1 MRPAVSSGD
10 LVSSK
15 GDCGHLNGLMAPIDW
30 CILIAYMAGTLA
42 LGLWLSRRNRSED
55 DYFVA
60 GRSLSGWLA
69 GASMAATTFSI
80 DTPLYVAGLVGTQ
93 GVAGNWQWWSFGLAH
108 VAMAVVFAP
117 LWRRSGVLTD
127 AAFTELRYGGAP
139 AAWLRGTKAF
149 LLALPVNCI
158 GIGYVFLAMRK
169 VCEALGIVSDKPMSS
184 LAGLPDTVAL
194 LAVVAVLVLI
204 YTVAGGLWAVV
215 VTDFVQLVLAMLGAL
230 AVSWAAV
237 HAAGGME
244 AMLAQINN
252 LGRPELLSLVPW
264 RWTEGGFDWI
274 GGAGIG
280 VSTFLAYLT
289 VQWWSFRRSD
299 GGGEFIQ
306 RMLAT
311 RDERQAQL
319 AGWVFLVVNYL
330 LRSWLWVVVALAA
343 LVLLPPD
350 GDWELSYPT
359 LAVRYLPPVVL
370 GLVVV
375 SLVAAFMSTVS
386 TSVNWGASYLTHDL
400 YQRFVRPKASQREL
414 LLVGQMFSVL
424 LLCFGILVA
433 LLDQSIGDIF
443 RLVVVIGTGSGIVL
457 ILRWFWWR
465 INASAE
471 LAAMVCGFVVGL
483 STSGKLDPLLGR
495 LVVVPPLFIADYGI
509 RLMVTTGIT
518 AVVWILVML
527 ATPPESTEVLDRF
540 VQQVQP
546 PGPGWSR
553 WRDRLAVPTV
563 DSLVELIRRFL
574 LSSAV
579 LFGALLGSG
588 GFLLHQ
594 SLNGWLGLVVAVLCG
609 IELLRSYRLRGSVG

>member
-1 MRPAVSSGD
+1 MTGVD
-10 LVSSK
+10 WLILV
-15 GDCGHLNGLMAPIDW
+15 L
-30 CILIAYMAGTLA
+30 YMLGTLV
-42 LGLWLSRRNRSED
+42 LGLWLARRNRSED

-60 GRSLSGWLA
+60 GRSLNGWLA

-80 DTPLYVAGLVGTQ
+80 DTPLYVAGLVGTR
-93 GVAGNWQWWSFGLAH
+93 GLAGNWEWWSFGLAH

-158 GIGYVFLAMRK
+158 GIGYAFLAMRK
-169 VCEALGIVSDKPMSS
+169 VVEALGIVSNQPMTA
-184 LAGLPDTVAL
+184 LGGIPDTVVL
-194 LAVVAVLVLI
+194 LAVVAVLVLA

-215 VTDFVQLVLAMLGAL
+215 ITDFVQLVLALLGAV
-230 AVSWAAV
+230 AVAWAAV
-237 HAAGGME
+237 HAAGGMD
-244 AMLAQINN
+244 ALLSQLSD
-252 LGRPELLSLVPW
+252 LGRPEVLSLVPW
-264 RWTEGGFDWI
+264 RWNEGGVDWI
-274 GGAGIG
+274 GGAGI
-280 VSTFLAYLT
+280 SAATFLAYLS

-330 LRSWLWVVVALAA
+330 IRSWLWVLVALAG
-343 LVLLPPD
+343 LVLLPAETN
-350 GDWELSYPT
+350 WELSYPK
-359 LAVRYLPPVVL
+359 LAVDLLPPVVL

-400 YQRFVRPKASQREL
+400 YQRFISPKASQREL
-414 LLVGQMFSVL
+414 LLVGQLTSVL
-424 LLCFGILVA
+424 LLVLGVITA
-433 LLDQSIGDIF
+433 LISDSIGTVF
-443 RLVVVIGTGSGIVL
+443 RLVIAIGTGPGVVL
-457 ILRWFWWR
+457 VLRWFWWR
-465 INASAE
+465 INAAAE

-483 STSGKLDPLLGR
+483 CTSVVPLL
-495 LVVVPPLFIADYGI
+495 VIPDYGV

-518 AVVWILVML
+518 AVVWLGVML
-527 ATPPESTEVLDRF
+527 CTPPESPEVIERF
-540 VQQVQP
+540 VRQVQP
-546 PGPGWSR
+546 PGPGWRR
-553 WRDRLAVPTV
+553 WRERFAVQTV
-563 DSLVELIRRFL
+563 DSLGGMIKRFL

-579 LFGALLGSG
+579 LFGGLLGSG
-588 GFLLHQ
+588 AFLLHQ
-594 SLNGWLGLVVAVLCG
+594 SLTGWLALALVVVCG
-609 IELLRSYRLRGSVG
+609 LPLLRSYGFRLRAS